1 MTGSKISCRALRRLR
16 SSCAARVIRSCRV
29 RGPIASFAFCRA
41 ARCKKFQARRI
52 RSTSRGPTN
61 SCASLRRSSDSHRAP
76 PMRAPEPNYVADF
89 DSATAMAQSLARY
102 LDARD
107 FPMLGV
113 IPKWG
118 APGMKVVGAAVNALP
133 KFAQEWVY
141 IISGAMEALPARRVH
156 EAKTDRIAE
165 WLVDLYPRR
174 KYPAVMIGSSDGAL
188 VHLCAALGIPWLP
201 QTCLVPLRR
210 SGVHPDEPMQDLEWA
225 REPARIFIEE
235 NPDVQLHHLFD
246 PSQDRLMIRRMSYLR
261 YKRLRLGAAYERFL
275 EDVLEPDGT
284 IWIVDCALKWP
295 VTRLGERHVFQFGA
309 VGGATID

>member
-1 MTGSKISCRALRRLR
+1 
-16 SSCAARVIRSCRV
+16 
-29 RGPIASFAFCRA
+29 
-41 ARCKKFQARRI
+41 
-52 RSTSRGPTN
+52 
-61 SCASLRRSSDSHRAP
+61 
-76 PMRAPEPNYVADF
+76 MRAPEPNYVADF
-89 DSATAMAQSLARY
+89 DSATAMVQSLARY
-102 LDARD
+102 LDGRD

-156 EAKTDRIAE
+156 EAKTDRIAQ

-246 PSQDRLMIRRMSYLR
+246 PSQDRLMIQRMSYFR

-309 VGGATID
+309 VGGATIDEYFNGGPRVQQYLARYRSDQALVSPIAG